1 MPLVRHRPD
10 CVCEF
15 VHFFRSAKIWACTR
29 CRRGAGGNQVKA
41 VKAAQAWSSPRLE
54 LQCATKSETGR
65 TVNFEFS
72 EEQNLLREQALG
84 FLQENCPPSAVRAIL
99 DGDAAYDEALWKKIA
114 ELGWTATVIPERHG
128 GIGLSHLELC
138 VIAEELG
145 RAVAPVPF
153 SSSVYLATEAL
164 LLAGSESQ
172 RQKWLPKLAV
182 GDAIGTFA
190 LGEGAGQLR
199 PANLATSADGD
210 RIRGVKMPVADGDIA
225 DFAVVAVRTD
235 HGDGVS
241 LYLAELDGV
250 ERQTVAT
257 LDPTRSHARICFD
270 NAEAEPLGA
279 AGEGWRTTQQLLDRA
294 AVLFAWEQVGGA
306 NAALEMAKEY
316 ALGRYAFGRPIASY
330 QAIKHKLAHAYV
342 KNTLA
347 HSNCYYGAWALDTD
361 AAELPLAAATARV
374 SATQA
379 YYYASKENIQTH
391 GGMGFTWEFDC
402 QFHYR
407 RAKLLSVNIGSE
419 STWQDKLISAV
430 EAEQAA

>member
-1 MPLVRHRPD
+1 M
-10 CVCEF
+10 
-15 VHFFRSAKIWACTR
+15 
-29 CRRGAGGNQVKA
+29 
-41 VKAAQAWSSPRLE
+41 
-54 LQCATKSETGR
+54 
-65 TVNFEFS
+65 NFEFS
-72 EEQNLLREQALG
+72 DEQNLLREQALG

-99 DGDAAYDEALWKKIA
+99 EGEAAYDAALWGKIA

-128 GIGLSHLELC
+128 GIGLSYLELS

-164 LLAGSESQ
+164 LLAGSEAQ
-172 RQKWLPKLAV
+172 QEEWLPKLAT
-182 GDAIGTFA
+182 GSAIGTFA
-190 LGEGAGQLR
+190 LAEGAGQPSPR
-199 PANLATSADGD
+199 NLATVADGKG
-210 RIRGVKMPVADGDIA
+210 ISGVKLPVADGDIA
-225 DFAVVAVRTD
+225 DFAVVLAKAET
-235 HGDGVS
+235 GDGAS
-241 LYLAELDGV
+241 LYLAKLDDV

-257 LDPTRSHARICFD
+257 LDPSRSHARIAFD
-270 NAEAEPLGA
+270 NTPAEPLGA
-279 AGEGWRTTQQLLDRA
+279 AGEGWGHTRTLFDRA

-306 NAALEMAKEY
+306 SAALEMAKEY

-330 QAIKHKLAHAYV
+330 QAIKHKLAQAYV

-347 HSNCYYGAWALDTD
+347 RSNCYYGAWAL
-361 AAELPLAAATARV
+361 AANAPELPLAAATARV
-374 SATQA
+374 SATEA

-419 STWQDKLISAV
+419 ATWQDKLVAAA
-430 EAEQAA
+430 EADAA